1 MRRFDQDNVRHIVY
15 NNLSEFFEDT
25 DVARG
30 ESMEFEH
37 SENRDL
43 WETIHSS
50 SRSGRK
56 ESWRYGDEESR
67 DEYLDKRFDPK
78 KGRDLCYSKV
88 RDVIADTSYKKLV
101 QQSMTY
107 KRKVHFEDH
116 GHKLDISKA
125 IAGEDRYFIRS
136 KNASKPSVKI
146 AINICGSACVGKEQ
160 FTKLAS
166 TVIPTIYALETAS
179 IPTEVWFTA
188 LASGTMPGSVNHV
201 ATQVKLKSAEQRFNW
216 TTFAPVFT
224 LGSYRESMFLS
235 WIYDPQYECCGGLG
249 RPMDGSTIEEYKNF
263 GYTAV
268 IGFNAPGPV
277 ETVQEVFKKLYKS

>member
-1 MRRFDQDNVRHIVY
+1 MRRFDQNKVRHIVY

-25 DVARG
+25 DIARG
-30 ESMEFEH
+30 NDVDFKH
-37 SENRDL
+37 SENKDQ
-43 WETIHSS
+43 WEQISND
-50 SRSGRK
+50 SRS
-56 ESWRYGDEESR
+56 SWRYGDEQNR
-67 DEYLDKRFDPK
+67 DSYLDRRFDPK
-78 KGRDLCYSKV
+78 KGKDLCYTKV
-88 RDVIADTSYKKLV
+88 RDTIADKSYKKLV

-146 AINICGSACVGKEQ
+146 AINICGSACVGKDQ

-179 IPTEVWFTA
+179 IPTEVWYTA
-188 LASGTMPGSVNHV
+188 LASGTMDGIDHV

-235 WIYDPQYECCGGLG
+235 WIYDPEYECDGGLG
-249 RPMDGSTIEEYKNF
+249 SPMSGSTIQKFNNF
-263 GYTAV
+263 GYTSV
-268 IGFNAPGPV
+268 IGFNSPGPV
-277 ETVQEVFKKLYKS
+277 DTIQEVFKKLYKR